1 MKDRYAAQNM
11 CYNIKG
17 RAKSLKAASMCCL
30 LALSS
35 PCTMQAQND
44 SVPHLQKSAL
54 EYMLQRPNVTK
65 HYEHKRLG
73 DHLFTEL
80 GAGLNVTGTHNF
92 KFGAQANGAIGD
104 FITPEHGLRLGV
116 NAGVYRMGE
125 NDVKFGNF
133 TLDYL
138 MNLTAIAHTR
148 YPQPRPFELYGVA
161 GVDVTYARNRGVSK
175 TGWGAHLG
183 LRGQYAFSPYTYIY
197 VEPRLG
203 VLHKNATL
211 SDTWRNFRPTASIM
225 AGVGYRLLTP
235 EERAHKY
242 GKDNSPQNKKFK
254 NGLFV
259 DLMGGPTFLSNAHP
273 STWKHNAGV
282 RAALSVGRWMNDYN
296 ALRLTGYASTIKQD
310 NNPKATALGGQLDYM
325 LNLHNLF
332 GGVDETRRWWV
343 NGVAGVSFSYASS
356 NNKNHGIWGLG
367 GGLQA
372 NVRVAKELSLIAEP
386 RVDLYNKNFVNS
398 DNSIGSLDCVP
409 SLLVGIAYTY
419 NSDYHQ
425 AVCFNDDFVAG
436 QWHDHIF
443 IETAGGLNVN
453 VTRTAVR
460 HAFKYM
466 RPQAYVGIVRWFSP
480 LHGARL
486 WGQIGKTRYS
496 EDGSCDNLSVGAD
509 YLFNFTNAFTGY
521 RKDRLFEFTGGLGFN
536 LARRQHD
543 SKTFVGV
550 DASLRGSWNVSP
562 LCAIYVE
569 PKLQAYGKNYLPSAL
584 GSSKMDFI
592 ASGMLGVQFNLGN
605 YNAQLGRD
613 LANGDNNY
621 KRSSFAVAGGFN
633 VPANNVR
640 SKSAYNGVGR
650 LSYTHWFSPLSAW
663 RANVQGSLGKRN
675 NYKYGTAVV
684 GADYVTDLTAH
695 AYGYD
700 PSRVV
705 SIMALAGINL
715 GADYSNGKS
724 YFTSDVH
731 FGGQLAVKVGNNA
744 HVFAEPQLSY
754 HLSKRF
760 KDESKLNK
768 WKPLLLVGVDY
779 SFKRCDQLKDIAA
792 PNKKR
797 YVSLNMGTGVNSINL
812 TPTNSSYRWTYNA
825 ALGYGQW
832 LTSLHGFE
840 VDLCNMLYKKSS
852 TVRNNLTALRA
863 NYMMNLRTAV
873 TGESSDDKLFQLS
886 ALAGVSLNVSSGK
899 EMKAKV
905 IPGVQAALQAGWKVS
920 PTIELY
926 LQPEAALYS
935 NKIISN
941 GSGHP
946 IDGQVTLSMGC
957 KYHF

>member
-1 MKDRYAAQNM
+1 MKDRYDAHV
-11 CYNIKG
+11 CYNIMGKTKG
-17 RAKSLKAASMCCL
+17 LKAASICCL

-35 PCTMQAQND
+35 PCTIMAQND

-65 HYEHKRLG
+65 HYEHKKVG
-73 DHLFTEL
+73 DHLFTEI
-80 GAGLNVTGTHNF
+80 GAGLNAIGAHNL
-92 KFGAQANGAIGD
+92 KYGAQANGAIGD

-125 NDVKFGNF
+125 DHIKFGDF

-148 YPQPRPFELYGVA
+148 YPHPRPFEVFGVA
-161 GVDVTYARNRGVSK
+161 GIDVTYARNKGVSK

-211 SDTWRNFRPTASIM
+211 SDTWRKYKPTAAIM

-242 GKDNSPQNKKFK
+242 GTDASPKSKRFKD
-254 NGLFV
+254 GLFIQ
-259 DLMGGPTFLSNAHP
+259 LMGGPTFLSNAHP
-273 STWKHNAGV
+273 STWKDNAGV
-282 RAALSVGRWMNDYN
+282 RGAISIGRWMNAYN
-296 ALRLTGYASTIKQD
+296 ALRLTGYASTINQYGT
-310 NNPKATALGGQLDYM
+310 NNATAVGGQVDYM

-332 GGVDETRRWWV
+332 GGVDVSRRWWV
-343 NGVAGVSFSYASS
+343 NGVAGVSLNFASS
-356 NNKNHGIWGLG
+356 DNSNKALLGFG

-372 NVRVAKELSLIAEP
+372 NVRIGKELSLIAEP
-386 RVDLYNKNFVNS
+386 RVDLYNKNYINS

-409 SLLVGIAYTY
+409 SLLVGLTYTY
-419 NSDYHQ
+419 NSNYHQ
-425 AVCFNDDFVAG
+425 TDRVNDDFVAG
-436 QWHDHIF
+436 QWHDHTF

-460 HAFKYM
+460 HAFKYA
-466 RPQAYVGIVRWFSP
+466 RPQAYVGIGRWFSP

-486 WGQIGKTRYS
+486 WGQLGKTRYS
-496 EDGSCDNLSVGAD
+496 DDGSCDNMFVGAD

-521 RKDRLFEFTGGLGFN
+521 RADRVFEFTGGLGLS

-543 SKTFVGV
+543 SKTFLGV
-550 DASLRGSWNVSP
+550 DASLRASWHVNP
-562 LCAIYVE
+562 FCAIYVE
-569 PKLQAYGKNYLPSAL
+569 PKLQAYNKNFLPSSL
-584 GSSKMDFI
+584 GSSKIDFL

-605 YNAQLGRD
+605 YNAQIGKD
-613 LANGDNNY
+613 FTDNGDY
-621 KRSSFAVAGGFN
+621 KRSSFAVAGGLN
-633 VPANNVR
+633 APANSLR
-640 SKSAYNGVGR
+640 SKSSYNGIGR

-663 RANVQGSLGKRN
+663 RANIQGSLGKWYGN
-675 NYKYGTAVV
+675 KYGTAVV
-684 GADYVTDLTAH
+684 GADYITDLTAH
-695 AYGYD
+695 AYGYN

-705 SIMALAGINL
+705 SIMALAGVNL
-715 GADYSNGKS
+715 GADYTSGKS
-724 YFTSDVH
+724 LFTSDVH

-744 HVFAEPQLSY
+744 HLFAEPQLSY
-754 HLSKRF
+754 HMSKRF
-760 KDESKLNK
+760 KNESRLAQ
-768 WKPLLLVGVDY
+768 WKPLMLFGVDY
-779 SFKRCDQLKDIAA
+779 SFKRSNQLKDIAA
-792 PNKKR
+792 SNKKR
-797 YVSLNMGTGVNSINL
+797 YVALNMGTGVNSINL
-812 TPTNSSYRWTYNA
+812 SPLQKSYRWTYNA
-825 ALGYGQW
+825 SLGYGQW
-832 LTSLHGFE
+832 LTGLHGFE
-840 VDLCNMLYKKSS
+840 VDLTNMMYKHSS
-852 TVRNNLTALRA
+852 TARNNLTALRA
-863 NYMMNLRTAV
+863 NYMMNLRAAV
-873 TGESSDDKLFQLS
+873 TGENTDDKLFQLS
-886 ALAGVSLNVSSGK
+886 ALAGVSLNIISGK
-899 EMKAKV
+899 ERKAQV
-905 IPGVQAALQAGWKVS
+905 IPGIQAALQAGWKVS
-920 PTIELY
+920 PSVELY

>member
-65 HYEHKRLG
+65 HYEHKKLG

-80 GAGLNVTGTHNF
+80 GAGINVTGAHNF

-104 FITPEHGLRLGV
+104 FITPEHGLRFGV
-116 NAGVYRMGE
+116 NVGAYRMNE
-125 NDVKFGNF
+125 TNVKFGDF

-148 YPQPRPFELYGVA
+148 YPQPRPFEIFGVA
-161 GVDVTYARNRGVSK
+161 GIDVTYARNQGISK
-175 TGWGAHLG
+175 TGWGTHIG
-183 LRGQYAFSPYTYIY
+183 LRGQYAISPYTYIY
-197 VEPRLG
+197 VEPQLG

-211 SDTWRNFRPTASIM
+211 SETWRNFRPTASIM
-225 AGVGYRLLTP
+225 AGLGYRLLSP

-242 GKDNSPQNKKFK
+242 GKNDSPKNKEFK
-254 NGLFV
+254 DGLFIE
-259 DLMGGPTFLSNAHP
+259 LMGGPTFLSNAHP
-273 STWKHNAGV
+273 STWKKNAGARV
-282 RAALSVGRWMNDYN
+282 ALSIGRWMNKYN
-296 ALRLTGYASTIKQD
+296 ALRLTGYASTIKQESD
-310 NNPKATALGGQLDYM
+310 QNATAIGGQLDYM

-332 GGVDETRRWWV
+332 GGVDITRRWWV
-343 NGVAGVSFSYASS
+343 NGVAGVSFNYAASD
-356 NNKNHGIWGLG
+356 NKKRGLWGFG

-372 NVRVAKELSLIAEP
+372 NVRVAKELRLVAEP
-386 RVDLYNKNFVNS
+386 RIDLYNSKYVN
-398 DNSIGSLDCVP
+398 NNNTGSIDCVP
-409 SLLVGIAYTY
+409 SFLVGIAYTY

-425 AVCFNDDFVAG
+425 PTRVNDDFIAG
-436 QWHDHIF
+436 QWHDKTF

-453 VTRTAVR
+453 ITRTAV
-460 HAFKYM
+460 HNPFNYA
-466 RPQAYVGIVRWFSP
+466 RPEAYVGIGRWFTP

-486 WGQIGKTRYS
+486 WGKMGKTRYS
-496 EDGSCDNLSVGAD
+496 EDESCGYMSIGAD
-509 YLFNFTNAFTGY
+509 YLFNFTNVLTGY
-521 RKDRLFEFTGGLGFN
+521 HTDRVFEFTGGLGIN
-536 LARRQHD
+536 LARRRYYN
-543 SKTFVGV
+543 KIFMGV
-550 DASLRGSWNVSP
+550 DASLRASWNVSP

-569 PKLQAYGKNYLPSAL
+569 PKLHAYNKNFLPSAL
-584 GSSKMDFI
+584 GGSKMDLV

-613 LANGDNNY
+613 LANGDDNY

-754 HLSKRF
+754 HLSKRL
-760 KDESKLNK
+760 KDESHLNK
-768 WKPLLLVGVDY
+768 WKPLMMVGIDY
-779 SFKRCDQLKDIAA
+779 NFKRCDQLKDIAT

-797 YVSLNMGTGVNSINL
+797 YVNVNMGTGANSINL
-812 TPTNSSYRWTYNA
+812 SPTNKSYRWTYNA

-832 LTSLHGFE
+832 LTGLHGFE
-840 VDLCNMLYKKSS
+840 VDLTNMLYKNTS
-852 TVRNNLTALRA
+852 TAHKNLTALRA

-926 LQPEAALYS
+926 LQPEATLYS